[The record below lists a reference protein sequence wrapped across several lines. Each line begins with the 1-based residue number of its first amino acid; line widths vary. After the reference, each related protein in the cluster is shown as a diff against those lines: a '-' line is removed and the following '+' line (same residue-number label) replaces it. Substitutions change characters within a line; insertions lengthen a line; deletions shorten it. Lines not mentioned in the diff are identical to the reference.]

1 MEKSKLRIKKVLW
14 EIFIS
19 LLLISLT
26 FVGGIYFSQ
35 THFLFGT
42 RIENVP
48 CSFLS
53 IEKAIEKINLEKG
66 EKIVTFSFANRNT
79 YYVVAKELGIRVD
92 EARVTQIFEQQH
104 SNPKET
110 REYSLDGF
118 LFSDPEKLRNFLG
131 QIPELQE
138 ENMVEPQNAYMVWN
152 DVEFSIHKDVLGNV
166 IDFEE
171 AVKLASKELKNGV
184 RHIDF
189 SSITDVVAEILTEDL
204 VKERNELNLILK
216 NSINFELSDGNV
228 VTLDSSIIKNWV
240 KQDENGKFTIDV
252 ENGVP
257 TFVEELAIKVNEA
270 NSYML
275 FAPTDY
281 EGFVTV
287 YVPMELRAQLNKEGE
302 ITEIKKLL
310 RCNFESVYSKP
321 IYDRALISDNLISYA
336 EIDKS
341 RQHVWFYKGL
351 SLLVD
356 TPCVTGN
363 ARDGYDTP
371 SGVFS
376 LLNKNMDVPLEGFN
390 KDGTE
395 YSVTVKY
402 WMRFYEGYGM
412 HEAYWRSQFGG
423 DIYLTNGSH
432 GCVNLPEDA
441 AAIIYE
447 NIDETV
453 LIIVYQ
459 SEL

>member
-1 MEKSKLRIKKVLW
+1 M
-14 EIFIS
+14 
-19 LLLISLT
+19 
-26 FVGGIYFSQ
+26 
-35 THFLFGT
+35 
-42 RIENVP
+42 
-48 CSFLS
+48 
-53 IEKAIEKINLEKG
+53 
-66 EKIVTFSFANRNT
+66 
-79 YYVVAKELGIRVD
+79 
-92 EARVTQIFEQQH
+92 
-104 SNPKET
+104 
-110 REYSLDGF
+110 
-118 LFSDPEKLRNFLG
+118 
-131 QIPELQE
+131 
-138 ENMVEPQNAYMVWN
+138 
-152 DVEFSIHKDVLGNV
+152 
-166 IDFEE
+166 
-171 AVKLASKELKNGV
+171 
-184 RHIDF
+184 
-189 SSITDVVAEILTEDL
+189 
-204 VKERNELNLILK
+204 
-216 NSINFELSDGNV
+216 
-228 VTLDSSIIKNWV
+228 
-240 KQDENGKFTIDV
+240 KQDENGKFTIDI

-257 TFVEELAIKVNEA
+257 AFVEELAIKVNET

-287 YVPMELRAQLNKEGE
+287 YVPMKLRAQLNKEGE
-302 ITEIKKLL
+302 ITEIKNLL
-310 RCNFESVYSKP
+310 RCNFESVYCKP

-363 ARDGYDTP
+363 VRDGYDTP

-376 LLNKNMDVPLEGFN
+376 LLNKDMNARLEGFN
-390 KDGTE
+390 KDGSE

-402 WMRFYEGYGM
+402 WMRFNEDEGIGM

-423 DIYLTNGSH
+423 NIYLTNGSH

>member
-1 MEKSKLRIKKVLW
+1 MEKSELRIRKALW

-26 FVGGIYFSQ
+26 FAGGIYFSQ

-42 RIENVP
+42 MIENVP

-53 IEKAIEKINLEKG
+53 IDDAIEKVNLEKG

-79 YYVVAKELGIRVD
+79 YYVAAKELGIRGD
-92 EARVTQIFEQQH
+92 EAQIVRIFNQQH
-104 SNPKET
+104 SNPKEA
-110 REYSLDGF
+110 REYDLDGF
-118 LFSDPEKLRNFLG
+118 ILADTEMVRAFLE

-138 ENMVEPQNAYMVWN
+138 ENMISPQNAYMVW
-152 DVEFSIHKDVLGNV
+152 DEVEFSVQKEVLGNV
-166 IDFEE
+166 INFEE
-171 AVKLASKELKNGV
+171 AVNFTLEKIKNGE

-189 SSITDVVAEILTEDL
+189 SGITDVTPEILEEDL
-204 VKERNELNLILK
+204 VDERDKLNSIL
-216 NSINFELSDGNV
+216 NSLINFELSDGNV
-228 VTLDSSIIKNWV
+228 VTLDSNTIKNWV

-252 ENGVP
+252 ENGVSA
-257 TFVEELAIKVNEA
+257 FVEELAVKVNEA

-302 ITEIKKLL
+302 ITEIKNLL
-310 RCNFESVYSKP
+310 RCNFESVYCKP
-321 IYDRALISDNLISYA
+321 IYDRALISENYTSYL
-336 EIDKS
+336 ELDKS
-341 RQHVWFYKGL
+341 RQHVWFYKEL
-351 SLLVD
+351 SLLID

-363 ARDGYDTP
+363 VEDGHDTP
-371 SGVFS
+371 TGVFY
-376 LLNKNMDVPLEGFN
+376 LLNKNRGVYLEGFN
-390 KDGTE
+390 NDGSK
-395 YSVTVKY
+395 YSSYVEY
-402 WMRFYEGYGM
+402 WMRFYEGIGM
-412 HEAYWRSQFGG
+412 HDASWRSKFGG

-447 NIDETV
+447 NIDETM

-459 SEL
+459 SEA